1 MKKTL
6 RLIAALLVFCFT
18 ATCFPP
24 TGLAAGRTTHILTDG
39 GELLTALASASN
51 GDTIQCSGL
60 ISVGTS
66 DGTDAPWVIDKNVT
80 IEGGTLTVH
89 RGGIVL
95 NADVTFRNTTID
107 FTTSMRNAIMANGHT
122 LVLDGV
128 TTSNFS
134 FNLFCGGLILGHEE
148 GQFTVPAPGSMGEI
162 IIQGNTCLQGK
173 DSYGMGNIYAGN
185 LCIGGTDEAHN
196 KPEHNGAPNQF
207 SGNARIRIE
216 NHGDPGSGVLP
227 LGQIYA
233 GGAQQRIPV
242 GAAGGKQT
250 TPDPDNYTVSGTVT
264 IEGAKIP
271 SVDGFGSGA
280 TNIVYQGNA
289 YLASKTWSGISQLTV
304 ETGHLN
310 LEPGSSFRDDP
321 ALSVNSGAKL
331 NLAGL
336 NCDLTA
342 SSFQGGGSIAL
353 GLDQCLTISGQ
364 VEGQT
369 GVATG
374 GFSNN
379 ASSSRPIDGHT
390 YLQAPQ
396 STDTSFQLLP
406 HSSSPNASLVR
417 DSSGNWTVTGG
428 TSSGDDKLITSFR
441 FVDKQIASSPG
452 EEAAFEMETFIENG
466 DYSYLDYLCLSI
478 TINWSTTLTPRADPD
493 GIYEYIYQDNLG
505 EFYAYVA
512 DNTLCITSAECGA
525 FTISVSL
532 PRDAVAG
539 GKTLSDTA
547 ALTVSGDSTPPDPSL
562 TPIPIP
568 EAVSGLIYT
577 GEEQTGVHEGTGYT
591 LTGHTGTSAGTYTAT
606 ATLDSGYCWAD
617 GTTSPKQILWSIASP
632 AVNSIQ
638 VSSTGHKTDYTV
650 GEALDV
656 SGLTIEALYS
666 NGERETLPVTAD
678 MVSGF
683 DSSQP
688 AERQTLTIW
697 YEGQSAAYTIQITA
711 AQTPEPPGHSHLWS
725 ETWDTDASAHWH
737 SCGADQ
743 CPIVEN
749 SQKDGY
755 APHTAGEWIVDQ
767 EATATQSGSRYQ
779 ACVVCGRE
787 MARDTIPA
795 TGGSS
800 GDSSGDNGSGDNGSG
815 DNDSGDNGSGDN
827 GSGDNGSGDNGSG
840 DNGSGDNGSGDN
852 GSSGGSSGGSSS
864 GGSSDSGSSGGTVS
878 HPDGSTTSTSTNHS
892 TGAVTDTTRRPDG
905 SQTIIETQKDGTVT
919 TTEKAADGST
929 VKTTEKPD
937 GSSETS
943 VRQADGSSA
952 DIRRER
958 DGRTE
963 AVVTLSSQRVDSAQH
978 TGAAVSL
985 PIPPLPL
992 SRETTSTVSVHTG
1005 SGQPVKVEIPAQPLP
1020 GAVAVLVHPD
1030 GTQTVVRTSTPT
1042 ERGILASIPDGA
1054 TVKLVDNRKDFGDT
1068 GSHWAKDAIDF
1079 VSARE
1084 LFSGKTPFSFAPDS
1098 PMTRAMVTTV
1108 LAQLD
1113 GVDTAGG
1120 AVWYENGLN
1129 WAVAHGISDGKNP
1142 GQLATREQFVSMLY
1156 RYAGNPA
1163 ATEKELNFADADQV
1177 SGYAREAM
1185 RWAVE
1190 NGFLS
1195 GFGDGTLAPD
1205 GQTTRAQAAAML
1217 KRYMEIMVP

>member
-24 TGLAAGRTTHILTDG
+24 TGLAAGRTTHTLTDG
-39 GELLTALASASN
+39 GELLTALASASD

-95 NADVTFRNTTID
+95 AADVTFRNTTID
-107 FTTSMRNAIMANGHT
+107 FTTSMRNAIMANGHK

-134 FNLFCGGLILGHEE
+134 FNLFCGGLILGHEQN
-148 GQFTVPAPGSMGEI
+148 QFTVPDPGPMGEI

-185 LCIGGTDEAHN
+185 LCMGGTDEAHN
-196 KPEHNGAPNQF
+196 AAEDNGAPNQF
-207 SGNARIRIE
+207 SGNARIQIE
-216 NHGDPGSGVLP
+216 DYGDPGGGVLP
-227 LGQIYA
+227 LGQIHA

-242 GAAGGKQT
+242 GEKGGKET

-280 TNIVYQGNA
+280 TNIVYRGNMN
-289 YLASKTWSGISQLTV
+289 LASKTWSGISQLTV
-304 ETGHLN
+304 EMGNLS

-321 ALSVNSGAKL
+321 ALSVASGAKL

-336 NCDLTA
+336 NRDLTA

-353 GLDQCLTISGQ
+353 GLDQCLTVSGT

-374 GFSNN
+374 GFSSN
-379 ASSSRPIDGHT
+379 ASSSAPIDGFT
-390 YLQAPQ
+390 YLRAPQ

-428 TSSGDDKLITSFR
+428 TSSGDDRLIADFY
-441 FVDKQIASSPG
+441 FVDKKIASAPG
-452 EEAAFEMETFIENG
+452 EEAEFEVEALLQNG
-466 DYSYLDYLCLSI
+466 ESI
-478 TINWSTTLTPRADPD
+478 AVDNSRLTVTVNGSIALTPAEDPD
-493 GIYEYIYQDNLG
+493 GYYAYIYQDDLHK
-505 EFYAYVA
+505 FSAYAAGYTF
-512 DNTLCITSAECGA
+512 NITTDEIGIY
-525 FTISVSL
+525 TISITL
-532 PRDAVAG
+532 PQEETVG
-539 GKTLSDTA
+539 GKILMDAATLFVTEDGSIPD
-547 ALTVSGDSTPPDPSL
+547 PDPSL

-591 LTGHTGTSAGTYTAT
+591 LTGHTGTNAGTYTAT
-606 ATLDSGYCWAD
+606 ATLDSGYCWLD
-617 GTTSPKQILWSIASP
+617 GTTAPKQIFWSIASP
-632 AVNSIQ
+632 AVTSIQ
-638 VSSTGHKTDYTV
+638 VNSTGHKTDYTV

-656 SGLTIEALYS
+656 FGLTIEALYS

-688 AERQTLTIW
+688 AERQTLTIR

-711 AQTPEPPGHSHLWS
+711 AETPEPPGPGHSHLWS
-725 ETWDTDASAHWH
+725 EAWDTDASAHWH

-743 CPIVEN
+743 CPILEN

-787 MARDTIPA
+787 MARETIPA
-795 TGGSS
+795 TG
-800 GDSSGDNGSGDNGSG
+800 DSSGD
-815 DNDSGDNGSGDN
+815 GSGDN

-840 DNGSGDNGSGDN
+840 DNGGSGSGDS
-852 GSSGGSSGGSSS
+852 GSSGGSSG

-878 HPDGSTTSTSTNHS
+878 HPDGSTTSTSTNPS

-905 SQTIIETQKDGTVT
+905 SQTVIETQKDGTVT
-919 TTEKAADGST
+919 TTEKAADGSS

-937 GSSETS
+937 GSSETA

-952 DIRRER
+952 DIRTER

-1030 GTQTVVRTSTPT
+1030 GTQTVVRTSIPT
-1042 ERGILASIPDGA
+1042 EQGILASIPDGA

-1108 LAQLD
+1108 LAQLH

-1190 NGFLS
+1190 NGILS
-1195 GFGDGTLAPD
+1195 GYGDGTLAPD